1 MSKIDGR
8 KIPHPVRESIRHEA
22 IQKWIAG
29 ATVTQLSQE
38 YGTDATCV
46 RRWYKAHGFE
56 GLNTRSIAHS
66 KNAKLSPAQ
75 PQQLKTWILTQ
86 NPTHFG
92 HYKILWT
99 RDIITLVIKKEFNI
113 KIHPAA
119 VGKMVKKL
127 GLTPQRPVRKAWQQD
142 EKNIRSV
149 MRSIQKGKRC
159 CPFLKLNIQ
168 PMPALKNFPCKYS
181 AGTHQ

>member
-1 MSKIDGR
+1 MSKVDGR

-22 IQKWIAG
+22 IQKWIAD

-46 RRWYKAHGFE
+46 RRWVRLYKAHGFE
-56 GLNTRSIAHS
+56 GLNTRPIAHS
-66 KNAKLSPAQ
+66 KNAKLSLEQ
-75 PQQLKTWILTQ
+75 LQQLETWTLTQ

-92 HYKILWT
+92 HYKVFWT
-99 RDIITLVIKKEFNI
+99 RDIVTLAIKKEFNI
-113 KIHPAA
+113 TMHPAA

-149 MRSIQKGKRC
+149 MRSIQRKRKTVLS
-159 CPFLKLNIQ
+159 FFRAEHTAYTRIEKFSMQ
-168 PMPALKNFPCKYS
+168 V
-181 AGTHQ
+181 